1 MRVCEHFKNWSE
13 EFVTL
18 ECWFYGAKTGYCH
31 YDVREFYVCQWQGK
45 PPLLNSS
52 CNLKA
57 CLDPDWS
64 IHNKPLGD
72 S

>member
-1 MRVCEHFKNWSE
+1 MRACEHFKTWSE

-18 ECWFYGAKTGYCH
+18 ECWFYGPKSGYCLLGNE
-31 YDVREFYVCQWQGK
+31 YLICPWKGK

-64 IHNKPLGD
+64 IHNKPLGG